1 VNFVLT
7 FGQGEIFKQTK
18 ERLSK
23 RTGIKGK
30 PFEKIK
36 FSVVPR
42 NSFPNAKYIEDGK
55 SIRSNQLEPSGA
67 DELSFTI

>member
-1 VNFVLT
+1 M
-7 FGQGEIFKQTK
+7 QGEVFKKTR

-36 FSVVPR
+36 FSVVQR
-42 NSFPNAKYIEDGK
+42 GSFSGPKYLEDG
-55 SIRSNQLEPSGA
+55 EFSGSPPCFR
-67 DELSFTI
+67 L